1 MLPITLTSSSPS
13 AKAADTVAEFIFLH
27 AFSLLGCVGGR
38 CLEYS
43 VVVSVKK

>member
-13 AKAADTVAEFIFLH
+13 AKAADTVAEFVLLH
-27 AFSLLGCVGGR
+27 SVSLLGCVGGR

-43 VVVSVKK
+43 VVMSVKK